1 MTFWT
6 PYPNLSKQLEQVQQM
21 MTAAIHV
28 KNPQTQ
34 AAILDLFASGG
45 KRLRPAYLLL
55 FSEFTNLEPD
65 KRIAL
70 ASSIEM
76 LHTATLIHDDVIDQA
91 ETRRGVPTVSHL
103 YGPEIAVYAGDY
115 LFIAVF
121 RLMIQHALD
130 LSNLSQRVDAMEKLL
145 NGELG
150 QMNLKFNT
158 EQTIDD
164 YIDNISGKTAE
175 LFAQACAVAP
185 FADGAYKLAQLA
197 YDIGLNIGIAFQIM
211 DDYLDN
217 TADSDTLGKPVLA
230 DMQQGIYSA
239 PVLFALAAD
248 NRVADFLSQENFDA
262 VFQIIQH
269 TNALQKTHDLARQ
282 YTANALKLIEK
293 LPNKPVKSDIRQITK
308 DLLERQL

>member
-1 MTFWT
+1 M
-6 PYPNLSKQLEQVQQM
+6 
-21 MTAAIHV
+21 
-28 KNPQTQ
+28 
-34 AAILDLFASGG
+34 
-45 KRLRPAYLLL
+45 
-55 FSEFTNLEPD
+55 
-65 KRIAL
+65 
-70 ASSIEM
+70 
-76 LHTATLIHDDVIDQA
+76 
-91 ETRRGVPTVSHL
+91 GVPTISHL

-121 RLMIQHALD
+121 KLMIQHALD

-158 EQTIDD
+158 EQTIAD

-211 DDYLDN
+211 DDYLDY
-217 TADSDTLGKPVLA
+217 TADSETLGKPVLA

-248 NRVADFLSQENFDA
+248 PRVADFLKQEDFET
-262 VFQIIQH
+262 VFKRIQQ
-269 TNALQKTHDLARQ
+269 TNALQKTHDLAQ
-282 YTANALKLIEK
+282 HYTTRALKLIDK
-293 LPNKPVKSDIRQITK
+293 LPNTPVKSDIRQITE
-308 DLLERQL
+308 DLLERHL

>member
-1 MTFWT
+1 
-6 PYPNLSKQLEQVQQM
+6 
-21 MTAAIHV
+21 
-28 KNPQTQ
+28 
-34 AAILDLFASGG
+34 
-45 KRLRPAYLLL
+45 
-55 FSEFTNLEPD
+55 
-65 KRIAL
+65 
-70 ASSIEM
+70 
-76 LHTATLIHDDVIDQA
+76 
-91 ETRRGVPTVSHL
+91 
-103 YGPEIAVYAGDY
+103 
-115 LFIAVF
+115 
-121 RLMIQHALD
+121 
-130 LSNLSQRVDAMEKLL
+130 
-145 NGELG
+145 
-150 QMNLKFNT
+150 MNLKFNT

-211 DDYLDN
+211 DDYLDY

>member
-6 PYPNLSKQLEQVQQM
+6 LYPHLSAQLEQVQHM

-28 KNPQTQ
+28 KNPQTE
-34 AAILDLFASGG
+34 AAILDIFTSGG

-55 FSEFTNLEPD
+55 FSEFTDLEAD

-91 ETRRGVPTVSHL
+91 ETRRGVPTISHL
-103 YGPEIAVYAGDY
+103 YGAEVAVYAGDY

-130 LSNLSQRVDAMEKLL
+130 LSHLSQRVDAMEKLL

-175 LFAQACAVAP
+175 LFAQACAVAL

-211 DDYLDN
+211 DDYLDY
-217 TADSDTLGKPVLA
+217 TANRETLGKPVLA

-239 PVLFALAAD
+239 PVLFALAAND
-248 NRVADFLSQENFDA
+248 RVADLLKQENFDA

-293 LPNKPVKSDIRQITK
+293 LPHIPVKSVIRQITK